1 MVRVVFFQNMV
12 FKQLDIKLQKKSQLF
27 PHRYKK
33 VTSNTVGLSTD
44 RQVVL
49 NMLWQPYLAY
59 EDDSTYKMLFT
70 DNDADLKQ
78 NFHQS
83 S

>member
-33 VTSNTVGLSTD
+33 LTSNGTRPKYIISGRNIRKSLLFCD
-44 RQVVL
+44 RQIFL
-49 NMLWQPYLAY
+49 G
-59 EDDSTYKMLFT
+59 KF
-70 DNDADLKQ
+70 LKAWTIKEYT
-78 NFHQS
+78 
-83 S
+83 